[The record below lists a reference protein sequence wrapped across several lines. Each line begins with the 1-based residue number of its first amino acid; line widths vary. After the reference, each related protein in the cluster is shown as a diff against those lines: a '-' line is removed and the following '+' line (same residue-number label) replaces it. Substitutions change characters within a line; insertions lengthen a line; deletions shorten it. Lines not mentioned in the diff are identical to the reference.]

1 MLWYNLGAPFTNAL
15 KHINSSKQNSGLSWG
30 KYALYKVWALASHI
44 HHQWASTYPQGQEG
58 LLFTMSHNR
67 NTTSYDPCFSYSTY
81 IPTSEK
87 AWLCSDRADQEFMLH
102 ICHSV
107 GVSLQYFSSRAQVEF
122 FPVSPVIPVKICHDL
137 YFTLEDLKPSLE
149 SLSL

>member
-15 KHINSSKQNSGLSWG
+15 KYINSSKQNSGLSWG
-30 KYALYKVWALASHI
+30 KYTLYKVWALASHI

-58 LLFTMSHNR
+58 LLFTISHNR
-67 NTTSYDPCFSYSTY
+67 TLLHMICAFHIVHTYPQVRRPDCVQAGLARNLCFTSG
-81 IPTSEK
+81 
-87 AWLCSDRADQEFMLH
+87 
-102 ICHSV
+102 HSV
-107 GVSLQYFSSRAQVEF
+107 GMSLQYFSSRAQVEF

-137 YFTLEDLKPSLE
+137 YFTLEDLKPNLE